1 MNKFLCIDNFYVNGK
16 LECLAGRYYPIEFA
30 DGDDEGYVTIYN
42 TESSENVWATC
53 LDLGDCFEEFRGV
66 FMKQIEN
73 LKTYTQEDLR
83 KDIVKALFGDNA
95 VLGIDYVDFHYELEN
110 DAGLV
115 VKFRDKESPFATKT
129 FIIRIE
135 DAANKEVVK
144 EEI

>member
-1 MNKFLCIDNFYVNGK
+1 
-16 LECLAGRYYPIEFA
+16 
-30 DGDDEGYVTIYN
+30 
-42 TESSENVWATC
+42 
-53 LDLGDCFEEFRGV
+53 
-66 FMKQIEN
+66 MKRIEN
-73 LKTYTQEDLR
+73 LIAYTQEDLR

-95 VLGIDYVDFHYELEN
+95 VLGRDYVDFHYKPEN

-115 VKFRDKESPFATKT
+115 VKFRDKESLFAIKT

>member
-1 MNKFLCIDNFYVNGK
+1 M
-16 LECLAGRYYPIEFA
+16 ER
-30 DGDDEGYVTIYN
+30 
-42 TESSENVWATC
+42 
-53 LDLGDCFEEFRGV
+53 
-66 FMKQIEN
+66 IEN

-129 FIIRIE
+129 FIIRI
-135 DAANKEVVK
+135 KEVVK

>member
-1 MNKFLCIDNFYVNGK
+1 
-16 LECLAGRYYPIEFA
+16 
-30 DGDDEGYVTIYN
+30 
-42 TESSENVWATC
+42 
-53 LDLGDCFEEFRGV
+53 
-66 FMKQIEN
+66 MKRIEN
-73 LKTYTQEDLR
+73 LIAYTQEDLR

-95 VLGIDYVDFHYELEN
+95 VLGRDYIDFHYQLEN

-115 VKFRDKESPFATKT
+115 VKFRDKASPFATKT

>member
-1 MNKFLCIDNFYVNGK
+1 M
-16 LECLAGRYYPIEFA
+16 ER
-30 DGDDEGYVTIYN
+30 
-42 TESSENVWATC
+42 
-53 LDLGDCFEEFRGV
+53 
-66 FMKQIEN
+66 IEN

-95 VLGIDYVDFHYELEN
+95 VLGRDYVDFHYKPEN

-115 VKFRDKESPFATKT
+115 VKFRDKESLFATKT